1 MQEQPNFVSCLTVV
15 VGRIQVNVPC
25 PAQAKATIATDPMLK
40 HLETP
45 VPRSFIGCANCVAQL
60 TDTKMKKLSAIVADC
75 RVINLPDNNSRRLH
89 MTNLMN
95 KHGISFS
102 FSEGS
107 TGQSHALNCARA
119 HLAALVSLKTLP
131 ALVLEDDVSTLTED
145 LTIPEIPKDADVV
158 YLGVSPFGCFPW
170 TRRYV
175 QRFGHRAHYNLA
187 LASTENS
194 DWLRLHTVAGAIAIL
209 YLSPAGLVAWRNSMR
224 AAIKRS
230 KPFDVFTAYKM
241 TSLNVYAPHRP
252 VFYEEPSLQRPLKH
266 VTPEQRLRWTTT
278 PLSPVKEGTIVTMP
292 TNGGAMRAR
301 AEVCGDNRLAWSL
314 LQ

>member
-1 MQEQPNFVSCLTVV
+1 
-15 VGRIQVNVPC
+15 
-25 PAQAKATIATDPMLK
+25 MLK

-45 VPRSFIGCANCVAQL
+45 DPRSFIGCANCVAQL

-107 TGQSHALNCARA
+107 AGQSRALNCARA
-119 HLAALVSLKTLP
+119 HLAALESLKTLP
-131 ALVLEDDVSTLTED
+131 ALVLEDDVSALTED

-170 TRRYV
+170 IRRYV

-194 DWLRLHTVAGAIAIL
+194 DWLRLHSMAGAIAIL
-209 YLSPAGLVAWRNSMR
+209 YVSPAGLDAWRHSTR

-241 TSLNVYAPHRP
+241 TSLNVYAPHCP

-266 VTPEQRLRWTTT
+266 VTMEQRLRWTTT
-278 PLSPVKEGTIVTMP
+278 PLTPVKEGTIVAAP
-292 TNGGAMRAR
+292 TKGGAMRVR
-301 AEVCGDNRLAWSL
+301 AEVCGDNRLEWSL